1 MAKKYDDIG
10 GVWRTIGG
18 RRVFIKTGQSL
29 SSAMKESGK
38 FKNTKKKDNTFKMNN
53 EEKKKYEEVGQKVD
67 DLTKEIDRK
76 NAYEKYVNDTL
87 NNDEYLKANRPNEY
101 WQKQFREN
109 KVKTFTD
116 EIKEQNKIETISK
129 AEYDKM
135 PNDYK
140 GTLKELVDTA
150 EFRGENKQDLI
161 KQYEKMGYD
170 VNKDKTILANEK
182 GGTVLKPVKIS
193 DELKETTPKNNWQE
207 QNAKQLDNELRKK
220 EEKYLSSYK
229 GESKLEK
236 ERKEI
241 KELHDTL
248 KKQAEKEGYNTQE
261 TNWRDKLSSNKK
273 YGESKENDSNKILN
287 KNELSKMSWEQVV
300 QANTKYYSDKSIYDF
315 EGGKTGK
322 YKYEDGWRDNGGAGV
337 IKQSDLDRLITKK
350 EWQDAQN
357 QTNNYMND
365 RLRRKAYQKY
375 LREHPASKITF
386 EGFKDMRNINK

>member
-315 EGGKTGK
+315 EGGKTEK